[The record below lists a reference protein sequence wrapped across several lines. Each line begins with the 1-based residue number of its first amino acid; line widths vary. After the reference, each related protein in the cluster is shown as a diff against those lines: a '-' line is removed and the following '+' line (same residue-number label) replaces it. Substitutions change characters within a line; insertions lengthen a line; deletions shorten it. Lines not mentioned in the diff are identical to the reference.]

1 MSRMSQWSLPLDRNG
16 DILEARCNNDD
27 DTVEAEPAL
36 LDFTGKMTRLKA
48 GQRQLLH
55 Q

>member
-1 MSRMSQWSLPLDRNG
+1 MTRMSQWPQPLDRNG
-16 DILEARCNNDD
+16 DMLEARCNNDD

-36 LDFTGKMTRLKA
+36 LDFTGKMTHLKA
-48 GQRQLLH
+48 RQC